1 MAVGRERGSIS
12 PSRRGAPLLRAPE
25 ARPPAPPP
33 PTDRPLLRLA
43 VSRGLLGIELDA
55 PWAVGPLRVLEL
67 QAVLPGVRFPV
78 DLTGGVA
85 RFRHRRGALAK
96 LVLEV
101 PVSELVAWAAPRL
114 RGLLDE
120 TIPELVLAPTEAGVL
135 VGIRRGAAALAFDA
149 VIAPI
154 DGTLRVLPERARGVG
169 LGAPPHV
176 LAMRALGAVVG
187 SLGHAVGSAI
197 LISGAAAQLAR
208 EVLPAA
214 GARAPSVASMRWDV
228 PVAELGR
235 FTLEARN
242 GAAPPEL
249 SDRILR
255 ALELAELAGEA
266 DASAFAGDLED
277 ARDRYLAV
285 LERAPRHPE
294 ITQRLAWIDAV
305 TGGRAEG
312 ALSTLVDALPAVD
325 TGALGG
331 QLLAAVGDLDGA
343 RVALA
348 RGARAEPYGPLAAL
362 LWLSLAQLGDERD
375 VASLGERLDAL
386 DQAIAR
392 APSLDLA
399 RWARLEVR
407 LDLADLRGAKADI
420 DHLEAAARGAD
431 ARHAVFRRAADAF
444 LARGFLVD
452 SASLFERALRYAPDN
467 VDAVIGLARSLRAA
481 GRDRR
486 ALDLFAR
493 AVALAGRQG
502 APAHAAELEL
512 GRALAELTGDRPAAV
527 ARVRAI
533 PPGLPESFEARF
545 LEGRWRAELGD
556 LAGASLAFGRLRDA
570 VDLAPELD
578 ADRRSSIAAMLVE
591 AAAIEERERS
601 DYHATQRLLG
611 LALRLRPRDRA
622 VAAEFRRVA
631 TLALSPV
638 AALAPT
644 PRAAPTPPA
653 TRTPHAPPSVI
664 SPIPPPIAFEPDE
677 PDEPDEPIDL
687 DEPTDTSAED
697 EALAQ
702 KLTDRLRG
710 DPDDHAIAMEL
721 AAVLERLGRDLDLLS
736 LLSARM
742 DEGDDDARA
751 EVAPLRRAVL
761 LRLARAARDEGRAS
775 EAELYEMMA
784 DQEPG

>member
-420 DHLEAAARGAD
+420 DHLEAAARGAN

-486 ALDLFAR
+486 AHDLFAR

-644 PRAAPTPPA
+644 PRAAWAPPA

>member
-154 DGTLRVLPERARGVG
+154 DGTLRILPERARGVG

-277 ARDRYLAV
+277 ARFRYLAV

-331 QLLAAVGDLDGA
+331 QLLAAVGDRDGA

-362 LWLSLAQLGDERD
+362 LWLSLAQLDEDRD

-399 RWARLEVR
+399 RWARLEIR

-444 LARGFLVD
+444 LARGLLVD

-481 GRDRR
+481 GHDRR

-512 GRALAELTGDRPAAV
+512 ARALAELTGDRPAAV

-533 PPGLPESFEARF
+533 PPGLPESFESRF

-578 ADRRSSIAAMLVE
+578 VDRRSSIAAMLVE

-622 VAAEFRRVA
+622 IAAEFRRVA

-644 PRAAPTPPA
+644 PRAPAPPA
-653 TRTPHAPPSVI
+653 APIEI
-664 SPIPPPIAFEPDE
+664 SPVPPPIAFEPDE
-677 PDEPDEPIDL
+677 PDEPYEADAFDDL

-710 DPDDHAIAMEL
+710 DPDDHATAMEL

-784 DQEPG
+784 DQEPE

>member
-362 LWLSLAQLGDERD
+362 LWLSLAQLGDDRD

-644 PRAAPTPPA
+644 PRAAWAPP
-653 TRTPHAPPSVI
+653 APPSEI

>member
-644 PRAAPTPPA
+644 PRAAWAPA

>member
-664 SPIPPPIAFEPDE
+664 SPLPPPIAFEPDE

>member
-33 PTDRPLLRLA
+33 PSDRPLLRLA

-55 PWAVGPLRVLEL
+55 PWNVGPLRVIEL
-67 QAVLPGVRFPV
+67 QAGLPGVRFPV

-85 RFRHRRGALAK
+85 RFRHRRGALSR
-96 LVLEV
+96 LVLEI

-114 RGLLDE
+114 RGLFGE
-120 TIPELVLAPTEAGVL
+120 AIPELVLAPIEAGVL
-135 VGIRRGAAALAFDA
+135 VGIRHGATALAFDA
-149 VIAPI
+149 VLAPI
-154 DGTLRVLPERARGVG
+154 DGALRILPERARGVG
-169 LGAPPHV
+169 LGAPPQV
-176 LAMRALGAVVG
+176 LAMRALGAIVG
-187 SLGHAVGSAI
+187 ALGHAVGSAI
-197 LISGAAAQLAR
+197 LIPNAAAQLAR

-214 GARAPSVASMRWDV
+214 GARAPSAASMRWDV

-235 FTLEARN
+235 FVLEARDN
-242 GAAPPEL
+242 AAPPEL
-249 SDRILR
+249 SDRSLR

-266 DASAFAGDLED
+266 DASAFAGDLDD
-277 ARDRYLAV
+277 ARHRYLAV

-294 ITQRLAWIDAV
+294 VSQRLAWIDAV

-331 QLLAAVGDLDGA
+331 QLLAAVGDHDGA

-348 RGARAEPYGPLAAL
+348 RGARAEPYGTLAAL
-362 LWLSLAQLGDERD
+362 LWLAHAQLGDEERD
-375 VASLGERLDAL
+375 VASLAERLDAL
-386 DQAIAR
+386 DHAVAR
-392 APSLDLA
+392 APALDLV
-399 RWARLEVR
+399 RWARLELR

-431 ARHAVFRRAADAF
+431 ARHAVFRRAAAAF
-444 LARGFLVD
+444 LARGLLVD

-493 AVALAGRQG
+493 AVALAGRQNK
-502 APAHAAELEL
+502 PAHAAELEL
-512 GRALAELTGDRPAAV
+512 ARALAELAGDRPAAV
-527 ARVRAI
+527 ARVRAV

-570 VDLAPELD
+570 VDLAPDLD
-578 ADRRSSIAAMLVE
+578 VDRRTAIAAMLVE

-622 VAAEFRRVA
+622 IAADFRRVA
-631 TLALSPV
+631 TLALGPT
-638 AALAPT
+638 ATIAPP
-644 PRAAPTPPA
+644 PRAATPEAASPIAPIAAPIEPPA
-653 TRTPHAPPSVI
+653 APIEI
-664 SPIPPPIAFEPDE
+664 SPAPPPILFDSDAPDA
-677 PDEPDEPIDL
+677 PSDA
-687 DEPTDTSAED
+687 SAED

-702 KLTDRLRG
+702 TLTDRLRG
-710 DPDDHAIAMEL
+710 DPDDHATAMEL

-751 EVAPLRRAVL
+751 EVTPLRRAVL
-761 LRLARAARDEGRAS
+761 LRLARVAREGGRAS

-784 DQEPG
+784 DQEPE